1 MENLDKLVN
10 ELRKE
15 SSETNWLEFKCNN
28 YDPDMIGRDIS
39 ALANGAA
46 YSEKSHAYMI
56 WGIDD
61 KTHDIIGT
69 EFDQYT
75 LKVGEQEIES
85 WLRNMLSKNA
95 SFSFYPIQM
104 RDNNGEEK
112 KIVVLIINKA
122 FNQTVAFKKVD
133 YIRVGSYTKQLNEF
147 PTMKAQLWD
156 RIRME
161 KYEDLI
167 AKKDLTLNDALDKID
182 YAKYFELRKEKIP
195 TTTSNIAHYMIEE
208 SILLKQEN
216 GLYSITNL
224 GAILFAKNLS
234 IFPHVSRKAIR
245 VVKYSGDDRLEIEKE
260 YTGNKGYAVGF
271 ENLMEWL
278 YALLPSKE
286 VIEGALRKRITK
298 YPTVAL
304 REAIANALIHQDFS
318 ITGTGPLVEIFE
330 SRIEITNP
338 GTPLVD
344 INRIIDNPPRSRNEK
359 LADLMRRMKMCEELG
374 SGWDRIAISCEIR
387 QLPAPKIALYEEN
400 TKVTIFSEMPFN
412 NITQEDK
419 LWACYLHACVK
430 YVSHS
435 YMTNKSIRERF
446 GLKESSSAS
455 ASRLIREAL
464 QVGYIKPLDPNT
476 APRYLQYIPYWA

>member
-1 MENLDKLVN
+1 
-10 ELRKE
+10 
-15 SSETNWLEFKCNN
+15 
-28 YDPDMIGRDIS
+28 
-39 ALANGAA
+39 
-46 YSEKSHAYMI
+46 MI

-330 SRIEITNP
+330 R
-338 GTPLVD
+338 
-344 INRIIDNPPRSRNEK
+344 
-359 LADLMRRMKMCEELG
+359 
-374 SGWDRIAISCEIR
+374 
-387 QLPAPKIALYEEN
+387 
-400 TKVTIFSEMPFN
+400 
-412 NITQEDK
+412 
-419 LWACYLHACVK
+419 
-430 YVSHS
+430 
-435 YMTNKSIRERF
+435 
-446 GLKESSSAS
+446 
-455 ASRLIREAL
+455 
-464 QVGYIKPLDPNT
+464 
-476 APRYLQYIPYWA
+476 